1 MQGITNPICKESA
14 FNAADSG
21 KIDYF
26 KPPDLDSK
34 STACGFFTD
43 DSVGRRSGKFV
54 GVAPRIHFCFA
65 FSIPPAIAI
74 GTPVGNLAI

>member
-43 DSVGRRSGKFV
+43 DE
-54 GVAPRIHFCFA
+54 I
-65 FSIPPAIAI
+65 IQPAELVYA
-74 GTPVGNLAI
+74 

>member
-43 DSVGRRSGKFV
+43 DVRVNAGAGKARPIFSDALLIVMRS
-54 GVAPRIHFCFA
+54 
-65 FSIPPAIAI
+65 
-74 GTPVGNLAI
+74 